1 MKLGRRLPWGGGEMF
16 LRGGR
21 LPLPWLG
28 PVWNG
33 ATPGKRQA
41 APAKIHLS
49 SARRQAQANLHVE
62 PPCSTDTPEHWL
74 DLHEVPQLACQPL
87 GLVLGDQRVGVPDL
101 DQFRVA

>member
-1 MKLGRRLPWGGGEMF
+1 MPSDGMGICRARPVSEMTT
-16 LRGGR
+16 R
-21 LPLPWLG
+21 LG
-28 PVWNG
+28 PVLNG

-87 GLVLGDQRVGVPDL
+87 GLVLGDQRVGVLDL
-101 DQFRVA
+101 DQFRVSEH